1 VPRPPLDAQIA
12 RLRRKRAAVD
22 VEAQRLDA
30 AIAALT
36 EAQTALVDVVVAERA
51 RKGQRLSLHAKQNT
65 YILPTVQGKTDDLE
79 DMPLGVRIA
88 AGRKDQTASRKA
100 QIALG
105 LTDAEV
111 AKTCG
116 VARGTVS
123 RWHTGSLRIPAR
135 YRVAL
140 EALGIPSIAW
150 LRR

>member
-1 VPRPPLDAQIA
+1 MPRPPLDAQIA

-51 RKGQRLSLHAKQNT
+51 RKGERLSLHRFET
-65 YILPTVQGKTDDLE
+65 TPILPKVQDRTDDLE

-105 LTDAEV
+105 LTDADI

-116 VARGTVS
+116 ISRGTVS
-123 RWHTGSLRIPAR
+123 RWHRGTLRIPAR
-135 YRVAL
+135 HRVAL